1 MRDEI
6 TEIKEKIKELED
18 RITKLENTVFQD
30 SSFKPLKKKIS
41 IREFILQKKPK
52 SDVEKALVVG
62 YYLENFEG
70 VECFNVRDIEDG
82 LRRAK
87 EKFRKNVNDLI
98 YQNIKK
104 GFMMECEEKKDGLKA
119 FTLTNS
125 GEEFVKNELGK

>member
-41 IREFILQKKPK
+41 IREFILQKRPK
-52 SDVEKALVVG
+52 TAIQKIVVIG
-62 YYLENFEG
+62 YYLERFEKM
-70 VECFNVRDIEDG
+70 ECFTIKDIENG
-82 LRRAK
+82 FRQAK
-87 EKFRKNVNDLI
+87 EYAGKNISDLI
-98 YQNIKK
+98 NKNIKK
-104 GFMMECEEKKDGLKA
+104 GYLMECKEKKDQLKT

-125 GEEFVKNELGK
+125 GVEFVENELGK